1 MNIICYIINAYLS
14 HRHTSYILLTLF
26 VLENIDMPLV
36 KDNALVAAASEKY
49 KIKQFGKTL
58 NTYTFAQLPAHKK
71 HKHENLL
78 TTSNTNTYSHQIQIP
93 SYHIKYKYLL
103 TSNTNT
109 FSQRRGLCGE

>member
-1 MNIICYIINAYLS
+1 MLHYAYILHNHI
-14 HRHTSYILLTLF
+14 SYILLTLF

-36 KDNALVAAASEKY
+36 KDNALVTAASEKY
-49 KIKQFGKTL
+49 KIKQFKKTL
-58 NTYTFAQLPAHKK
+58 NTCTIVQIPAHKK

-78 TTSNTNTYSHQIQIP
+78 ISNTNTFSHQIQIP
-93 SYHIKYKYLL
+93 SHNKYKYLL

>member
-1 MNIICYIINAYLS
+1 
-14 HRHTSYILLTLF
+14 
-26 VLENIDMPLV
+26 MPLV

-78 TTSNTNTYSHQIQIP
+78 TTSNTNTFLHQVQIP
-93 SYHIKYKYLL
+93 SHIKYKYLL

-109 FSQRRGLCGE
+109 FSHQIQIPSHNDAVFVASDTLPFVADCMSEILTWSASTL